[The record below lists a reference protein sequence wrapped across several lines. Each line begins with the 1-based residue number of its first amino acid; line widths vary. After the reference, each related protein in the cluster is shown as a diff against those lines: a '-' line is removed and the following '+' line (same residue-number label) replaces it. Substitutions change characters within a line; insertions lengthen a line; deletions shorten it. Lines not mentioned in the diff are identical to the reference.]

1 MPDHGS
7 DETSGIFYVL
17 RVTKLPYMKFI
28 SSYSRSLEMVVYICM
43 KAKSLVNLINDSMM
57 DRSQLISRLKDQSII
72 HDFVVIG
79 GGATGLGVAVD
90 ARGSFRAV
98 GFR

>member
-1 MPDHGS
+1 
-7 DETSGIFYVL
+7 
-17 RVTKLPYMKFI
+17 MKFI

-90 ARGSFRAV
+90 AATRGYDVVLFEQSDFAKGTSLTSR
-98 GFR
+98 